1 MCRLSLA
8 MIVKNE
14 EEHIARCLESV
25 RGIVDEIIVV
35 DTGSTDKT
43 KEIAKSYGASVYD
56 FEWVNDFSAARNFSI
71 QKSTGDWNLFL
82 DADEYITNDC
92 RDIIR
97 RFIKN
102 NRAIGRITVTD
113 YFYNGDELQKR
124 ISHISRLAPKSIFF
138 EGKIHEQLLS
148 DLPRI
153 NVDIQVSHD
162 GYLKEGKS
170 DRNLQILR
178 SELQSDPQNPYILYQ
193 IASTLFAS
201 KKHADADPY
210 FREFYSCAPVLANY
224 RFTGIVSYLY
234 NIIALKKFDE
244 GLQIIANE
252 KDRLSGFPDFH
263 FVCGIFYME
272 LVLSDVS
279 KYIKYLPLIE
289 QEYLRCLEI
298 GETDVFDSVAGTGSF
313 CAAYNLGAY
322 YEVSGNISKALYYYE
337 MSQKWGYEKASQR
350 LAVLKSTIR

>member
-14 EEHIARCLESV
+14 EKHLARCLDSV

-43 KEIAKSYGASVYD
+43 KELAMSYGASVYD
-56 FEWVNDFSAARNFSI
+56 FKWVNDFSAARNFSI
-71 QKSTGDWNLFL
+71 EKSTGDWNLFL

-97 RFIKN
+97 QFIKN
-102 NRAIGRITVTD
+102 NRAIGKIARTD
-113 YFYNGDELQKR
+113 YFYNDGELQKH
-124 ISHISRLAPKSIFF
+124 ISYISRLAPKSIFF

-153 NVDIQVSHD
+153 NVNVEVSHD
-162 GYLKEGKS
+162 GYLEEGKS
-170 DRNLQILR
+170 DRNLPILF

-193 IASTLFAS
+193 IASTLFVS
-201 KKHADADPY
+201 KKYAEADQY
-210 FREFYSCAPVLANY
+210 FKAFYGCAPVLANY
-224 RFTGIVSYLY
+224 RYTGIVSYLY
-234 NIIALKKFDE
+234 NIIALKKFEE
-244 GLQIIANE
+244 GIQIIANE
-252 KDRLSGFPDFH
+252 KDRLIELPDFH

-272 LVLSDVS
+272 LVLSDVGR
-279 KYIKYLPLIE
+279 YIKYLPLIE
-289 QEYLRCLEI
+289 QEYLRCLDI
-298 GETDVFDSVAGTGSF
+298 GDTNVFDSMVGTGSF

-322 YEVSGNISKALYYYE
+322 YEVSGNIPKALYYYE
-337 MSQKWGYEKASQR
+337 MSHKLGYEKAGQR
-350 LAVLKSTIR
+350 LDILNRTIR

>member
-14 EEHIARCLESV
+14 EKHIARCLDSI

-43 KEIAKSYGASVYD
+43 KELAMSYGASVYD
-56 FEWVNDFSAARNFSI
+56 FEWINDFSAARNFSI
-71 QKSTGDWNLFL
+71 TKSTGDWNLFL

-92 RDIIR
+92 SDAIR

-102 NRAIGRITVTD
+102 NRAIGKITLTD
-113 YFYNGDELQKR
+113 YFYDGDELQKK
-124 ISHISRLAPKSIFF
+124 ISHISRLAPKSVFF
-138 EGKIHEQLLS
+138 EGKIHEQLCS

-153 NVDIQVSHD
+153 NVDIEVSHD
-162 GYLKEGKS
+162 GYLEEGKY
-170 DRNLQILR
+170 DRNLPILY

-193 IASTLFAS
+193 IARTLFAS
-201 KKHADADPY
+201 KKYAEADQY
-210 FREFYSCAPVLANY
+210 FKAFYGCAPILANY
-224 RFTGIVSYLY
+224 RFTGIVSYLD
-234 NIIALKKFDE
+234 NIIALKKFEE

-252 KDRLSGFPDFH
+252 KDRLSDFPDFH

-272 LVLSDVS
+272 LVLFDVGR
-279 KYIKYLPLIE
+279 YIKYLPLIE
-289 QEYLRCLEI
+289 QEYLRCLDI
-298 GETDVFDSVAGTGSF
+298 GETNVFDSVVGTGSF

-322 YEVSGNISKALYYYE
+322 YEVSGNISKALYYYD
-337 MSQKWGYEKASQR
+337 MSKKWGYEKAAQR
-350 LAVLKSTIR
+350 LAVLNRSVH

>member
-1 MCRLSLA
+1 

-14 EEHIARCLESV
+14 EKHIARCLDSV

-43 KEIAKSYGASVYD
+43 KELAMSYGASVYD
-56 FEWVNDFSAARNFSI
+56 FEWIDDFSAARNFSI
-71 QKSTGDWNLFL
+71 EKSTGDWNLFL

-97 RFIKN
+97 RFIN
-102 NRAIGRITVTD
+102 NNQAIGKIACTN
-113 YFYNGDELQKR
+113 YFYDGDELHKR
-124 ISHISRLAPKSIFF
+124 ISHISRLAPKSVFF
-138 EGKIHEQLLS
+138 EGRIHEQLCS

-153 NVDIQVSHD
+153 NVDVQVSHD

-170 DRNLQILR
+170 DRNLPILY
-178 SELQSDPQNPYILYQ
+178 SELESDPKNPYILYQ

-201 KKHADADPY
+201 KKHAEADQY
-210 FREFYSCAPVLANY
+210 FRAFYECAPILANY
-224 RFTGIVSYLY
+224 RYTGIVSYLY
-234 NIIALKKFDE
+234 NIIALKKFEE

-272 LVLSDVS
+272 LVLSDVGR
-279 KYIKYLPLIE
+279 YIKYLPLIE
-289 QEYLRCLEI
+289 QEYLMCLEI
-298 GETDVFDSVAGTGSF
+298 GETDVFDSVVGTGSY
-313 CAAYNLGAY
+313 CAAYNLAAY
-322 YEVSGNISKALYYYE
+322 YEVSGNTAKALQYYE
-337 MSQKWGYEKASQR
+337 MSHKWGYEKASQR
-350 LAVLKSTIR
+350 LAVLKPTIR